1 MNNTNYSDNSI
12 NNLRNFLEIPYE
24 KLEELN
30 LRAKEKAETLTPKAL
45 ETEYTTYLK
54 KEKRI
59 KAVTICFTDIEGR
72 LHMLDYDKKF
82 LLDSLTNL
90 TFDGSS
96 IRGFSAQKESDLRL
110 EIDWSSIRYLPADIF
125 GGGKVLFFASVL
137 DRERKS
143 YPADFRSQL
152 KTLTLELQKKSA
164 LTAFASA
171 EIEGFLVDGVNSEQ
185 LYTQNSGFKLITT
198 GGYYHSLPMDKLRIF
213 IDRAAEAQ
221 RAMGFRNEKDHP
233 EVAPSQFE
241 MNFSYS
247 EVIRASDNI
256 QLYKLVCRQ
265 VARNMGMTATFLP
278 KPFMGINGSGMHTN
292 FSLGKGGKNIF
303 YDPKGEDRLSKIA
316 WDFIL
321 RLLNHAPEICLV
333 LNSSVNAY
341 RRLDPHFEA
350 PNQIKV
356 SPIDRGSMIRIPVG
370 NEKTARIE
378 VRSVAPDANPYLVL
392 FTILRTGL
400 EGEKLEKDTERRERS
415 RFLPDNIYD
424 AIRNFKSSEFITKI
438 LGEDNKEKFAS
449 FKQLSAD
456 RCPKAL
462 GTLIKSSEVIYH
474 HEVTNQVL
482 WNEF

>member
-1 MNNTNYSDNSI
+1 MNNNNSSDIYS
-12 NNLRNFLEIPYE
+12 NLRNFLEIPYDD
-24 KLEELN
+24 LEELN
-30 LRAKEKAETLTPKAL
+30 LKAKLKAETLTPKAL
-45 ETEYTTYLK
+45 ELEYTIFLK

-96 IRGFSAQKESDLRL
+96 IRGFTAQSESDLRL
-110 EIDWSSIRYLPADIF
+110 DIDWSSIRYLPSDIF
-125 GGGKVLFFASVL
+125 GPGKVLFFASVL
-137 DRERKS
+137 DRDRKPYIS
-143 YPADFRSQL
+143 DFRSQL
-152 KTLTLELQKKSA
+152 KEYTFNLNKKDN

-171 EIEGFLVDGVNSEQ
+171 EIEGFLVEGINAEQ
-185 LYTQNSGFKLITT
+185 LYIQNNGLKLITT
-198 GGYYHSLPMDKLRIF
+198 GGYYHSLPMDKLRQF
-213 IDRAAEAQ
+213 IDKAAEAQ

-247 EVIRASDNI
+247 EVIRAADNI

-265 VARNMGMTATFLP
+265 VARSMGMTATFLP

-303 YDPKGEDRLSKIA
+303 YDPKGEDGLSKIA
-316 WDFIL
+316 HDFIL
-321 RLLNHAPEICLV
+321 RILNHAPEVCLV
-333 LNSSVNAY
+333 FNSSVNAY

-392 FTILRTGL
+392 YTILRTGL
-400 EGEKLEKDTERRERS
+400 EGQILTKDAERRERS

-424 AIRNFKSSEFITKI
+424 AIRNFKASEFITKI
-438 LGEDNKEKFAS
+438 LGDQNKEKFAA

-462 GTLIKSSEVIYH
+462 GTLVKPAEVLFH